1 MGRRSFSSRK
11 KARFF
16 LRTTGFPVHYEVVAQ
31 EKKVP
36 SLSEINLARS
46 QLRMPKVLKA
56 WELEARRFHEPT
68 NAEAYSLVK
77 DGKEADVITLRF
89 KGLPKLA
96 DERSLK
102 AMSGAKHIV
111 RVSVKTDNI
120 KNECTGEGEIT
131 IRLGGEETK
140 EDIISRYTSAGII
153 AEDKP
158 ETERKRSN
166 YHELATTGW
175 RDSKLEFAEKR
186 HINTGWETDKI
197 SKVQNLSTNVY
208 MGTNDTLVN
217 MGQQY
222 ADVIRSRMDNLDL
235 AQKTAKTDSLLL

>member
-1 MGRRSFSSRK
+1 M
-11 KARFF
+11 
-16 LRTTGFPVHYEVVAQ
+16 Y
-31 EKKVP
+31 
-36 SLSEINLARS
+36 
-46 QLRMPKVLKA
+46 
-56 WELEARRFHEPT
+56 
-68 NAEAYSLVK
+68 
-77 DGKEADVITLRF
+77 
-89 KGLPKLA
+89 
-96 DERSLK
+96 
-102 AMSGAKHIV
+102 
-111 RVSVKTDNI
+111 
-120 KNECTGEGEIT
+120 NECTGEGEIT

-158 ETERKRSN
+158 ETKRKRSN

-235 AQKTAKTDSLLL
+235 AQKTAETHTQLMYDWNNMRPQTASATGSALQGERSFLRPTESFDTRRKQVQDSIRKKYY